1 MRHLIRFFALVVSL
15 IIPFFDRKKIA
26 YDYAMDYPGR
36 LGIGVHL
43 VHAFLAGFAFLC
55 IFGFLGRIIDITP
68 IMDKMWIIIPL
79 WIVDYIRTIVLIERV
94 LDSPYDSVCK
104 EEGRRDGRY

>member
-1 MRHLIRFFALVVSL
+1 
-15 IIPFFDRKKIA
+15 
-26 YDYAMDYPGR
+26 
-36 LGIGVHL
+36 
-43 VHAFLAGFAFLC
+43 
-55 IFGFLGRIIDITP
+55 
-68 IMDKMWIIIPL
+68 MWIMIPL